1 MTDNQPSV
9 VLAEGETAAEPDA
22 PLVPGAEPDL
32 PEQDE
37 ADDLHE
43 VLEAAEAEIDADA
56 QAQAARIEAGEA
68 PDEDGQARQRYST
81 GLRLRLH
88 GTVNAPS
95 HGGNRGRPTF
105 GVFHSMECPM
115 RAGYAASIAKYF
127 ARGPGTSCHY
137 NVDPAETWGVLSD
150 SLVGWHVGNANNR
163 SIGLEQAGRA
173 AMSRGEWTTP
183 EGMAQ
188 HARAAEIVRH
198 ARDEY
203 GIGMYFMSD
212 QQLRD
217 AHAGRIIGGWTTHDQ
232 CRRVIGGT
240 SHTDP
245 GRGWPGDV
253 VMGLAAGQVPAAQPP
268 AVANP
273 SGVPHPPV
281 VPWVLP
287 AGHWLGNVAGPGN
300 QHGGVPYD
308 SPEVVAMVRCA
319 QQHLVWRWCVPGI
332 GNNWQAL
339 GWDDGKWEGA
349 TDDAMVTWHRKEY
362 PGQPAPAQC
371 WRDDWNLLTR

>member
-1 MTDNQPSV
+1 
-9 VLAEGETAAEPDA
+9 
-22 PLVPGAEPDL
+22 
-32 PEQDE
+32 
-37 ADDLHE
+37 
-43 VLEAAEAEIDADA
+43 
-56 QAQAARIEAGEA
+56 
-68 PDEDGQARQRYST
+68 
-81 GLRLRLH
+81 
-88 GTVNAPS
+88 
-95 HGGNRGRPTF
+95 
-105 GVFHSMECPM
+105 
-115 RAGYAASIAKYF
+115 
-127 ARGPGTSCHY
+127 
-137 NVDPAETWGVLSD
+137 
-150 SLVGWHVGNANNR
+150 
-163 SIGLEQAGRA
+163 
-173 AMSRGEWTTP
+173 MSRGEWTTP

-308 SPEVVAMVRCA
+308 SPDVVAMVRCA
-319 QQHLVWRWCVPGI
+319 QQHLVWRWAVPGI

-362 PGQPAPAQC
+362 PGQPRPAEC
-371 WRDDWNLLTR
+371 WRDDWNLLVR